1 MSIVDDILGFF
12 TRLFRQKVNS
22 VQAQAKSK
30 VMSAQVKAQ
39 SKIANSI
46 DNKVKQGVNQAKA
59 KVVPQAKPAPKK

>member
-1 MSIVDDILGFF
+1 MSIVDDIVGFF

-39 SKIANSI
+39 SKAANAI
-46 DNKVKQGVNQAKA
+46 DKKVKAGVNTAKA
-59 KVVPQAKPAPKK
+59 KVTPQAKPKA